1 MSKGYTEIVYILDRS
16 GSMGGLEADTIGGFN
31 SMMEKQKK
39 TGEKAVVSTVLFDD
53 ECEVLHDR
61 ISIDRVEKMTDED
74 YYVRGC
80 TALLDAVGGA
90 IHHIGNVHKYARP
103 EDRPEKTIFVITTD
117 GMENAS
123 SHYSYDKV
131 QKMVK
136 RQQKKYGWEFIFIGA
151 NIDAYAE
158 AQRFGI
164 RKDRAVNY
172 VCDDIGTANV
182 YAGVSKAVCSVMIA
196 NNIEEMEEC
205 LSDSGWDEEIN
216 ADYQKRGAKKGA
228 RK

>member
-39 TGEKAVVSTVLFDD
+39 TGEKAVVSIVLFDD
-53 ECEVLHDR
+53 ECKVLHDR

-123 SHYSYDKV
+123 SRYSYDKV

-172 VCDDIGTANV
+172 VCDDIGTAR
-182 YAGVSKAVCSVMIA
+182 IF
-196 NNIEEMEEC
+196 
-205 LSDSGWDEEIN
+205 
-216 ADYQKRGAKKGA
+216 
-228 RK
+228 

>member
-31 SMMEKQKK
+31 SMMEKQKR
-39 TGEKAVVSTVLFDD
+39 TGEKALVSTVLFDN

-61 ISIDRVEKMTDED
+61 VEIEKVRKMTEEE
-74 YYVRGC
+74 YFVRGC

-90 IHHIGNVHKYARP
+90 IHHIGNIHKYARA
-103 EDRPEKTIFVITTD
+103 EDRPEKTIFIITTD

-123 SHYSYDKV
+123 SRYC
-131 QKMVK
+131 
-136 RQQKKYGWEFIFIGA
+136 WEFIFIGA
-151 NIDAYAE
+151 NIDAYEE

-172 VCDDIGTANV
+172 VCDEVGTANV
-182 YAGVSKAVCSVMIA
+182 YAGVSKAVCAVMSA
-196 NNIEEMEEC
+196 EKVTEVESCLSESGWEREIEE
-205 LSDSGWDEEIN
+205 DFK
-216 ADYQKRGAKKGA
+216 KRGRVGKN
-228 RK
+228 

>member
-1 MSKGYTEIVYILDRS
+1 MNKGYTEIIYILDRS

-31 SMMEKQKK
+31 SMMKQQKR
-39 TGEKAVVSTVLFDD
+39 TGADAVVSTILFDD
-53 ECEVLHDR
+53 ECEVVHDR
-61 ISIDRVEKMTDED
+61 VPIDKIEKMTDEQ

-103 EDRPEKTIFVITTD
+103 EDRPEKTIVVITTD

-123 SHYSYDKV
+123 HKYSRAKI

-136 RQQKKYGWEFIFIGA
+136 RQQEKYGWEFIFIGA
-151 NIDAYAE
+151 NIDAYGEAE
-158 AQRFGI
+158 KYGI

-172 VCDDIGTANV
+172 VCDDIGTASV
-182 YAGVSKAVCSVMIA
+182 YAGVSKAVCSVMMA
-196 NNIEEMEEC
+196 KGRAQVDRC
-205 LSDSGWDEEIN
+205 LTESGWDEDIT
-216 ADYQKRGAKKGA
+216 ADYQKRGKK
-228 RK
+228 RRVK

>member
-80 TALLDAVGGA
+80 TALLDAVGVQSIILEMYISMLGQKIDQRRQYLLLLLMEWKMQVA
-90 IHHIGNVHKYARP
+90 IILMIRC
-103 EDRPEKTIFVITTD
+103 
-117 GMENAS
+117 
-123 SHYSYDKV
+123 
-131 QKMVK
+131 K
-136 RQQKKYGWEFIFIGA
+136 RW
-151 NIDAYAE
+151 
-158 AQRFGI
+158 
-164 RKDRAVNY
+164 
-172 VCDDIGTANV
+172 
-182 YAGVSKAVCSVMIA
+182 
-196 NNIEEMEEC
+196 
-205 LSDSGWDEEIN
+205 
-216 ADYQKRGAKKGA
+216 
-228 RK
+228 

>member
-31 SMMEKQKK
+31 SMMEKQKR
-39 TGEKAVVSTVLFDD
+39 TGEKALISTVLFDN

-61 ISIDRVEKMTDED
+61 EEIEKVNKMTDKE
-74 YYVRGC
+74 YFVRGC

-90 IHHIGNVHKYARP
+90 IHHIGNIHKYARE
-103 EDRPEKTIFVITTD
+103 EDRPEKTIFIITTD

-123 SHYSYDKV
+123 SRYSYDKV

-136 RQQKKYGWEFIFIGA
+136 HQQEKYGWEFIFIGA
-151 NIDAYAE
+151 NIDAYEE

-172 VCDDIGTANV
+172 VCDEVGTANV
-182 YAGVSKAVCSVMIA
+182 YAGVSKAVCAVMSA
-196 NNIEEMEEC
+196 SRVSDVESCLSESGWKREIEE
-205 LSDSGWDEEIN
+205 DFK
-216 ADYQKRGAKKGA
+216 KRGKV
-228 RK
+228 RKN